1 MSEITYNWD
10 CRTVDVYPQTEVE
23 GQTFQEVVYNVHY
36 RVTGTKTVGSEEYS
50 ATVIGTQTL
59 DSEVIQPEGFVPF
72 NQLTNEMVVSWT
84 KEKMGIERIGQ
95 IEDSISLQI
104 NDKIN
109 PKSLTLT
116 IEQSTN
122 QSPQV

>member
-23 GQTFQEVVYNVHY
+23 GETFQEVVYNVHY
-36 RVTGTKTVGSEEYS
+36 RVTGTKIVDSEDYS

-84 KEKMGIERIGQ
+84 KEKMGTERIGQ
-95 IEDSISLQI
+95 IEDSISSQI
-104 NDKIN
+104 NDKVN

-122 QSPQV
+122 QNPQV